1 MPDLRE
7 GHFELPDEESRHAIK
22 VLRAKSGDKFLLTN
36 GKGYS
41 ATAEVVGLDKRNCTL
56 FVGDMLFHAFKKP
69 ELKMMVCPTKNT
81 DRFEWFLEKA
91 VEIGVSEIIPVWS
104 NRSERKVEK
113 YDRWNKVLASALKQS
128 QRFYLPKLHKAV
140 KLNEAITSGVAGSN
154 LLVAHCMPA
163 INGKEH
169 LLHTLKK
176 DEDACIAIGPEG
188 DFTEEEVKAMLENGA
203 MEISLGDS
211 RLRTETAAVVAV
223 TYFSV
228 VNSL

>member
-7 GHFELPDEESRHAIK
+7 GHFELPDEEARHAIK

-41 ATAEVVGLDKRNCTL
+41 ATAEVVGLDKNCTL
-56 FVGDMLFHAFKKP
+56 SFRSMLFHAFKKP

-140 KLNEAITSGVAGSN
+140 QLNEAITFRRGRV
-154 LLVAHCMPA
+154 
-163 INGKEH
+163 
-169 LLHTLKK
+169 
-176 DEDACIAIGPEG
+176 
-188 DFTEEEVKAMLENGA
+188 
-203 MEISLGDS
+203 
-211 RLRTETAAVVAV
+211 
-223 TYFSV
+223 
-228 VNSL
+228 